1 MWHAYSM
8 EPIDHGWRCLSTIEA
23 FLETL
28 AIEEAHAKFRN
39 SVSENETVDYFLAD
53 YREAKSAAC
62 EQGWEGEVQGEAYVF
77 WLPVPG
83 SGAFKYGFAW
93 KQNTNGVTF
102 IVSPVRLPWLENRS
116 YGE

>member
-1 MWHAYSM
+1 MWRAYSM
-8 EPIDHGWRCLSTIEA
+8 EPIDHGWEGLSTVEA

-28 AIEEAHAKFRN
+28 AIDEAHAKLQGYI
-39 SVSENETVDYFLAD
+39 SEKDSVDYFLSA
-53 YREAKSAAC
+53 YNEAKSAAC
-62 EQGWEGEVQGEAYVF
+62 DHGWEGEVQGKSYVF
-77 WLPVPG
+77 WLPFPG
-83 SGAFKYGFAW
+83 SGSFKYGFAW